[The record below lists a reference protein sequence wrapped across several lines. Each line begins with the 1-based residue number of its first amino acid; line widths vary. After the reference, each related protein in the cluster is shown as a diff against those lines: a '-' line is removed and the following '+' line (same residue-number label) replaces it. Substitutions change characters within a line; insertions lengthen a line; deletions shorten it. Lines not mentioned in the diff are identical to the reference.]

1 MVLGS
6 SGGTPEPS
14 PLAVKIPLWIGG
26 SAWVCPGGSLTRAE
40 NTILSWDIW
49 NGTAA
54 LEVAPEPTKPNER
67 TEMAMAIPRAGRH
80 RRLFL
85 RRTEGAGGGV
95 PPAPTRGHA
104 RRGRVGEGCAG
115 SGRRS

>member
-1 MVLGS
+1 MVRGS
-6 SGGTPEPS
+6 SGVTPEPS
-14 PLAVKIPLWIGG
+14 PLAMKIPVWIGLSPCTWPAG
-26 SAWVCPGGSLTRAE
+26 ALTRAE
-40 NTILSWDIW
+40 NTILSCDIW

-95 PPAPTRGHA
+95 PPAPARGHA
-104 RRGRVGEGCAG
+104 RRGRDGEGWAG